1 MTERRSNMKKTE
13 MQAPANAL
21 KSRNTFGKR
30 LWKDRTLVLMA
41 LPAVVLLI
49 MFNYIPM
56 TGLVLAFKK
65 FDYKLGLYA
74 SPWNG
79 LENFKLLFLAGN
91 TFWRMTRNTVGYY
104 ILFTAVGTVCQ
115 IALAIAVHEL
125 MFKKFSKTVQCILIL
140 PTFISAVALR
150 YIVSSLVSLD
160 VGTVNKIIVS
170 LGGKQIN
177 FYLEAKYW
185 PLILTIVNTWKGT
198 GYGSVLYLSVLA
210 GIDGE
215 LYDAAMVDGANT
227 WQRIRYI
234 TLPCLIPM
242 VSIRLLLGLGGIMH
256 SDTGLFFEVTKN
268 VGALYPTTQ
277 VIDSYL
283 LNAINNPAA
292 YGQTAAA
299 TFYQSVVGCIMV
311 VGVNLIVRKISPDDA
326 LF

>member
-1 MTERRSNMKKTE
+1 MKKTE

-21 KSRNTFGKR
+21 KSRSSFGKR

-79 LENFKLLFLAGN
+79 LDNFKQLFLVGD

-125 MFKKFSKTVQCILIL
+125 VFKKFSKTVQCILIL

-150 YIVSSLVSLD
+150 YIVSSMLQLE
-160 VGTVNKIIVS
+160 VGVVNKLIVN
-170 LGGKQIN
+170 LGHEQIN
-177 FYLEAKYW
+177 FYLQPKYW
-185 PLILTIVNTWKGT
+185 PMILTIVNTWKGT

-242 VSIRLLLGLGGIMH
+242 VSIRLLLGLGGSMQ
-256 SDTGLFFEVTKN
+256 SDTGLFFEGTKN
-268 VGALYPTTQ
+268 TGALYPTTQ

-283 LNAINNPAA
+283 LNAINNASA

-299 TFYQSVVGCIMV
+299 TFYQSVIGCIMV

>member
-1 MTERRSNMKKTE
+1 MKKTE

-21 KSRNTFGKR
+21 KSRNSFGKR

-56 TGLVLAFKK
+56 TGLVLALKK

-79 LENFKLLFLAGN
+79 LDNFKQLFLVGD

-125 MFKKFSKTVQCILIL
+125 VFKKFSKTVQCILIL

-150 YIVSSLVSLD
+150 YIVSSMLQLE
-160 VGTVNKIIVS
+160 VGVVNKLIVN
-170 LGGKQIN
+170 LGHEQIN
-177 FYLEAKYW
+177 FYLQPKYW
-185 PLILTIVNTWKGT
+185 PMILTIVNTWKGT

-268 VGALYPTTQ
+268 TGALYPTTQ

-283 LNAINNPAA
+283 LNAIGNASA

-299 TFYQSVVGCIMV
+299 TFYQSVIGCIMV

>member
-1 MTERRSNMKKTE
+1 MKKTD
-13 MQAPANAL
+13 MQVPANAL
-21 KSRNTFGKR
+21 EPRNTFGKR

-41 LPAVVLLI
+41 LPAVVLMI

-79 LENFKLLFLAGN
+79 LKNFKQLFLVGN
-91 TFWRMTRNTVGYY
+91 TFWRITRNTVGYY
-104 ILFTAVGTVCQ
+104 ILFTAVGTFCQ

-125 MFKKFSKTVQCILIL
+125 VFKKYSKIVQCILIL
-140 PTFISAVALR
+140 PTFLSAVAVR
-150 YIVSSLVSLD
+150 YIVSSLLSVD
-160 VGTVNKIIVS
+160 IGAANKILIS
-170 LGGKQIN
+170 LGKHQIN
-177 FYLEAKYW
+177 FYMEAKYW
-185 PLILTIVNTWKGT
+185 PLILTIINTWKGT

-215 LYDAAMVDGANT
+215 LYDAAMVDGAST

-234 TLPCLIPM
+234 TLPGLIPM
-242 VSIRLLLGLGGIMH
+242 VSVRLLLGLGSIMH

-268 VGALYPTTQ
+268 SGALYSTTQ
-277 VIDSYL
+277 VLDSYL
-283 LNAINNPAA
+283 LNAIAGPTA
-292 YGQTAAA
+292 YSSGFGQTAAA
-299 TFYQSVVGCIMV
+299 TFYQSVIGFVMV

>member
-1 MTERRSNMKKTE
+1 MKKTE

-21 KSRNTFGKR
+21 KSRNSFGKR

-79 LENFKLLFLAGN
+79 LDNFKQLFLVGD

-125 MFKKFSKTVQCILIL
+125 VFKKFSKTVQCILIL
-140 PTFISAVALR
+140 PTFVSAVALR
-150 YIVSSLVSLD
+150 YIVSSMLQLE
-160 VGTVNKIIVS
+160 VGVVNKLIVN
-170 LGGKQIN
+170 LGHEQIN
-177 FYLEAKYW
+177 FYLQPKYW
-185 PLILTIVNTWKGT
+185 PMILTIVNTWKGT

-268 VGALYPTTQ
+268 TGALYPTTQ

-283 LNAINNPAA
+283 LNAIGNASA

-299 TFYQSVVGCIMV
+299 TFYQSVIGCIMV

>member
-1 MTERRSNMKKTE
+1 MKKTE

-21 KSRNTFGKR
+21 KSRNSFGKR

-79 LENFKLLFLAGN
+79 LDNFKQLFLVGD

-125 MFKKFSKTVQCILIL
+125 VFKKFSKTVQCILIL

-150 YIVSSLVSLD
+150 YIVSSMLQLE
-160 VGTVNKIIVS
+160 VGVVNKLIVN
-170 LGGKQIN
+170 LGHEQIN
-177 FYLEAKYW
+177 FYLQPKYW
-185 PLILTIVNTWKGT
+185 PMILTIVNTWKGT

-268 VGALYPTTQ
+268 TGALYPTTQ

-283 LNAINNPAA
+283 LNAIGNASA

-299 TFYQSVVGCIMV
+299 TFYQSVIGCIMV

>member
-1 MTERRSNMKKTE
+1 
-13 MQAPANAL
+13 
-21 KSRNTFGKR
+21 
-30 LWKDRTLVLMA
+30 MA

-79 LENFKLLFLAGN
+79 LDNFKQLFLVGD

-125 MFKKFSKTVQCILIL
+125 VFKKFSKTVQCILIL
-140 PTFISAVALR
+140 PTFVSAVALR
-150 YIVSSLVSLD
+150 YIVSSMLQLE
-160 VGTVNKIIVS
+160 VGVVNKLIVN
-170 LGGKQIN
+170 LGHEQIN
-177 FYLEAKYW
+177 FYLQPKYW
-185 PLILTIVNTWKGT
+185 PMILTIVNTWKGT

-268 VGALYPTTQ
+268 TGALYPTTQ

-283 LNAINNPAA
+283 LNAIGNASA

-299 TFYQSVVGCIMV
+299 TFYQSVIGCIMV

>member
-1 MTERRSNMKKTE
+1 MKKTE

-21 KSRNTFGKR
+21 KSRNSFGKR

-79 LENFKLLFLAGN
+79 LDNFKQLFLVGD

-125 MFKKFSKTVQCILIL
+125 VFKKFSKTVQCILIL

-150 YIVSSLVSLD
+150 YIVSSMLQLE
-160 VGTVNKIIVS
+160 VGVVNKLIVN
-170 LGGKQIN
+170 LGHEQIN
-177 FYLEAKYW
+177 FYLQPKYW
-185 PLILTIVNTWKGT
+185 PMILTIVNTWKGT

-268 VGALYPTTQ
+268 TGALYPTTQ

-283 LNAINNPAA
+283 LNAINNASA

-299 TFYQSVVGCIMV
+299 TFYQSVIGCIMV

>member
-1 MTERRSNMKKTE
+1 M
-13 MQAPANAL
+13 
-21 KSRNTFGKR
+21 G
-30 LWKDRTLVLMA
+30 D
-41 LPAVVLLI
+41 
-49 MFNYIPM
+49 
-56 TGLVLAFKK
+56 
-65 FDYKLGLYA
+65 
-74 SPWNG
+74 
-79 LENFKLLFLAGN
+79 

-125 MFKKFSKTVQCILIL
+125 VFKKFSKTVQCILIL

-150 YIVSSLVSLD
+150 YIVSSMLQLE
-160 VGTVNKIIVS
+160 VGVVNKLIVN
-170 LGGKQIN
+170 LGHEQIN
-177 FYLEAKYW
+177 FYLQPKYW
-185 PLILTIVNTWKGT
+185 PMILTIVNTWKGT

-268 VGALYPTTQ
+268 TGALYPTTQ

-283 LNAINNPAA
+283 LNAINNASA

-299 TFYQSVVGCIMV
+299 TFYQSVIGCIMV

>member
-1 MTERRSNMKKTE
+1 MKKTE

-21 KSRNTFGKR
+21 KSRNSFGKR

-79 LENFKLLFLAGN
+79 LTNFKQLFLVGD

-125 MFKKFSKTVQCILIL
+125 VFKKFSKTVQCILIL
-140 PTFISAVALR
+140 PTFVSAVALR
-150 YIVSSLVSLD
+150 YIVSSMLQLE
-160 VGTVNKIIVS
+160 VGVVNKLIVN
-170 LGGKQIN
+170 LGHEQIN
-177 FYLEAKYW
+177 FYLQPKYW
-185 PLILTIVNTWKGT
+185 PMILTIVNTWKGT

-268 VGALYPTTQ
+268 TGALYPTTQ

-283 LNAINNPAA
+283 LNAIGNASA

-299 TFYQSVVGCIMV
+299 TFYQSVIGCIMV

>member
-1 MTERRSNMKKTE
+1 MKKTE

-21 KSRNTFGKR
+21 KSRNSFGKR

-79 LENFKLLFLAGN
+79 LDNFKQLFLVGD

-125 MFKKFSKTVQCILIL
+125 VFKKFSKTVQCILIL

-150 YIVSSLVSLD
+150 YIVSSMLQLE
-160 VGTVNKIIVS
+160 VGVVNKLIVN
-170 LGGKQIN
+170 LGHEQIN
-177 FYLEAKYW
+177 FYLQPKYW
-185 PLILTIVNTWKGT
+185 PMILTIVNTWKGT

-268 VGALYPTTQ
+268 TGALYPTTQ

-283 LNAINNPAA
+283 LNAINNASA

>member
-1 MTERRSNMKKTE
+1 MSKKKI
-13 MQAPANAL
+13 QVPANTL
-21 KSRNTFGKR
+21 RSRNSFVRR
-30 LWKDRTLVLMA
+30 LWKDRVLIPMA
-41 LPAVVLLI
+41 LPAVVLMI

-79 LENFKLLFLAGN
+79 LSNFKQLFLVSN
-91 TFWRMTRNTVGYY
+91 VFWRMTRNTIGYY
-104 ILFTAVGTVCQ
+104 LLFTLIGTSCQ
-115 IALAIAVHEL
+115 VALAIAVHEL
-125 MFKKFSKTVQCILIL
+125 LFKRYSKAVQCILIL
-140 PTFISAVALR
+140 PTFLSAVALR
-150 YIVSSLVSLD
+150 YIVSSMLSLD
-160 VGTVNKIIVS
+160 VGVVNKIIIS
-170 LGGKQIN
+170 LGGDQIQ
-177 FYLEAKYW
+177 FYLNAKYW

-215 LYDAAMVDGANT
+215 LYDAAVVDGSNT

-234 TLPCLIPM
+234 TIPSLIPM
-242 VSIRLLLGLGGIMH
+242 VSIRMLLSLGNIMH

-268 VGALYPTTQ
+268 SGALYPTTQ

-283 LNAINNPAA
+283 LNAITSPTA

-299 TFYQSVVGCIMV
+299 TFYQSVIGLIMV
-311 VGVNLIVRKISPDDA
+311 VSVNLIVRKISPEDA

>member
-1 MTERRSNMKKTE
+1 MKKTE
-13 MQAPANAL
+13 IQAPANAL
-21 KSRNTFGKR
+21 KPRNSFGKR

-56 TGLVLAFKK
+56 TGLILAFKK
-65 FDYKLGLYA
+65 FDYKLGLYR

-79 LENFKLLFLAGN
+79 LTNFKQLFLVGD
-91 TFWRMTRNTVGYY
+91 TFWRITRNTVGYY
-104 ILFTAVGTVCQ
+104 ILFTVVGTICQ

-125 MFKKFSKTVQCILIL
+125 VFKKFSKTVQCILIL

-150 YIVSSLVSLD
+150 YIVSSMLQLD
-160 VGTVNKIIVS
+160 VGVVNKLIVNF
-170 LGGKQIN
+170 GGNQMN
-177 FYLEAKYW
+177 FYLEPKYW

-215 LYDAAMVDGANT
+215 LYDAAMVDGAGT

-242 VSIRLLLGLGGIMH
+242 VSVRLLLGLGSIMH

-268 VGALYPTTQ
+268 TGALYPTTQ
-277 VIDSYL
+277 VLDSYL
-283 LNAINNPAA
+283 LNAITKTTS

-299 TFYQSVVGCIMV
+299 TLYQSVIGLVMV
-311 VGVNLIVRKISPDDA
+311 VGVNLIVRKISPEDA